1 MSGADSLSP
10 LKRALVELRELRAQ
24 LARAERVRID
34 PVAIV
39 GVGLRLPGGLSTPD
53 EFWDFLLRGGD
64 AITEVPS
71 DRWSADAFS
80 HSADE
85 SCGTIVTRFGGFLRG
100 IDQFDARFFG
110 ITPREAASM
119 DPQQRLLL
127 EASWEAL
134 EHGGHAP
141 DALLGSRTGVFMGVG
156 SADYLGAGLK
166 FTPIDDI
173 DAYLASGG
181 VPSVIAGRLAYVL
194 GLQGPALTVDTA
206 CSSSLAAVHLAVQS
220 LRLGECDMAI
230 AGGANVLLLPELSV
244 NCSRANMLAPDGRC
258 KTFDSRADGYV
269 RSEGC
274 GVVVLKRLSDA
285 VAARDRVR
293 ATRRGRVLRGARY
306 RHRPRRS
313 HRIASAGQRL

>member
-100 IDQFDARFFG
+100 IEIVER
-110 ITPREAASM
+110 
-119 DPQQRLLL
+119 
-127 EASWEAL
+127 
-134 EHGGHAP
+134 
-141 DALLGSRTGVFMGVG
+141 
-156 SADYLGAGLK
+156 
-166 FTPIDDI
+166 
-173 DAYLASGG
+173 
-181 VPSVIAGRLAYVL
+181 SV
-194 GLQGPALTVDTA
+194 Q
-206 CSSSLAAVHLAVQS
+206 
-220 LRLGECDMAI
+220 
-230 AGGANVLLLPELSV
+230 
-244 NCSRANMLAPDGRC
+244 
-258 KTFDSRADGYV
+258 
-269 RSEGC
+269 
-274 GVVVLKRLSDA
+274 
-285 VAARDRVR
+285 R
-293 ATRRGRVLRGARY
+293 ATVRFGLVGHGDEPHELRRALSVLRGLAHRVVSIAAPVEERGDLSLSRALERDLHAR
-306 RHRPRRS
+306 RAMLREHHRRAWRIVFGRLPGRRPRNDGGLTGGGETALEES
-313 HRIASAGQRL
+313 GKA